1 MKKVKIGNKTVGEN
15 EPTFIIA
22 EIGINHNGQIE
33 LAKKLIDVAVKAGCD
48 AVKFQ
53 KRTIDTVYTKE
64 ELDKPRES
72 PWGTTTRQQKEGL
85 EFGKKDYQIID
96 DYCKKNK
103 IQWFA
108 SCWDKK
114 SVDFIDEFNPS
125 CYKIASPCLT
135 NDNLLK
141 YTKSKGKPI
150 ILSTGMST
158 MNEVEHAVDVLREKD
173 LVLLHCTS
181 TYPASLKELN
191 LKVIQTYK
199 KKFGC
204 PIGYSGHSVG
214 VIDSV
219 LAVVLGACVVEKHI
233 TLDRSMYGSDQSAS
247 LEPQGLERTVS
258 YIRSIPVAL
267 GDGKKI
273 LHESEIPIK
282 NKLRRVL
289 VDEY

>member
-1 MKKVKIGNKTVGEN
+1 MVGEN
-15 EPTFIIA
+15 ESTFVVA
-22 EIGINHNGQIE
+22 EIGINHNGEVE
-33 LAKKLIDVAVKAGCD
+33 LAKKLIDASVEAGCD

-53 KRTIDTVYTKE
+53 KRTIDSVYTKE

-72 PWGTTTRQQKEGL
+72 PWGTTTREQKEGL
-85 EFGKKDYQIID
+85 EFDKKEYRAID
-96 DYCKKNK
+96 SYCKQNK
-103 IQWFA
+103 ILWFA

-114 SVDFIDEFNPS
+114 SVDFIDEFNPP
-125 CYKIASPCLT
+125 CYKIASALLT

-150 ILSTGMST
+150 VLSTGMST
-158 MNEVEHAVDVLREKD
+158 MEEVEHALDILGEED
-173 LVLLHCTS
+173 LVVLHCTS

-199 KKFGC
+199 EKFNC

-214 VIDSV
+214 VIDPV
-219 LAVVLGACVVEKHI
+219 LAVVLGACMVEKHV

-247 LEPQGLERTVS
+247 LEPQGLTRMVS
-258 YIRSIPVAL
+258 YIRSVPVIL
-267 GDGKKI
+267 GDGKKRV
-273 LHESEIPIK
+273 HDSEIPIK